1 MKKLITILSIIAYCL
16 LLPMFIGTYCLGQD
30 IHFSQF
36 YASPLSLN
44 PALTGSIEGQFRG
57 GLNFRD
63 QWIGK
68 DFNPFVTSSV
78 FFDAPLLRNMLGKD
92 WAGGGIVLINDVAG
106 GYLITTKV
114 LISGSY
120 HKSLGISGNSYLSIG
135 IGGGFV
141 QKSVDYGKYTYDNQW
156 TPAGFNDGMLSGE
169 TFNNSIGY
177 GDFHSGINYT
187 NRPTQTLK
195 FYAGV
200 SAFHLSSPQ
209 ETFLDLAND
218 SIRTNQL
225 GLRPVIH
232 GGAEIDIN
240 ETINLMPGFLIML
253 QKSAKDILVG
263 TSAGYVLSESKGI
276 KNEVLLGAW
285 FRSSGS
291 VIATT
296 GIKINGF
303 TVGLSYDW
311 QFGKLTQ
318 VDGIGALELS
328 LIYEAKP
335 PTKRMA
341 VPGL

>member
-1 MKKLITILSIIAYCL
+1 
-16 LLPMFIGTYCLGQD
+16 
-30 IHFSQF
+30 
-36 YASPLSLN
+36 
-44 PALTGSIEGQFRG
+44 
-57 GLNFRD
+57 
-63 QWIGK
+63 
-68 DFNPFVTSSV
+68 
-78 FFDAPLLRNMLGKD
+78 
-92 WAGGGIVLINDVAG
+92 
-106 GYLITTKV
+106 V
-114 LISGSY
+114 LISGTY
-120 HKSLGISGNSYLSIG
+120 HKSLGISGNQYLSIG

-141 QKSVDYGKYTYDNQW
+141 QKSVKYGKYTYDNQW
-156 TPAGFNDGMLSGE
+156 TPTGFNGDMLSGE

-195 FYAGV
+195 FYGGV

-218 SIRTNQL
+218 SISTDRL

-232 GGAEIDIN
+232 GGSEININ

-253 QKSAKDILVG
+253 QKSAKDIMAG
-263 TSAGYVLSESKGI
+263 TSAGYVISESSGV

-285 FRSSGS
+285 FRTSGS
-291 VIATT
+291 LIAMT
-296 GIKINGF
+296 GINFSGF

-311 QFGKLTQ
+311 QFGELRQ
-318 VDGIGALELS
+318 VDGIGAMELS

-335 PTKRMA
+335 PGKRMA